1 MAAAVKYFD
10 RDSGDWRFLVNG
22 AVTTAPDKGAANTW
36 SVRAWVDG
44 GAVNPTGGGILAEW
58 SVTYIGGASPAVTVP
73 VGSGAFVSLVE
84 PDPEIDY
91 TVSRYS
97 LVSSGTGVTFDAGS
111 LLLGPGL
118 WSVSFVGEVANMTL
132 FAAEITVDD
141 LGDFGYVFSVLGT
154 TGAGSWTGR
163 VIAEAS
169 LALVAVHGEATDQ
182 EVGQYYLSVVKL
194 AD

>member
-1 MAAAVKYFD
+1 M
-10 RDSGDWRFLVNG
+10 G
-22 AVTTAPDKGAANTW
+22 AGFIPVTTDA
-36 SVRAWVDG
+36 G
-44 GAVNPTGGGILAEW
+44 GVLAEW

-84 PDPEIDY
+84 PDPGVDY
-91 TVSRYS
+91 TTSRYS
-97 LVSSGTGVTFDAGS
+97 LVSSGAGVAFEAGS

-118 WSVSFVGEVANMTL
+118 WSVSFVGELANMTL
-132 FAAEITVDD
+132 FAAEVTVDN
-141 LGDFGYVFSVLGT
+141 LGAFGYVFSVTGT
-154 TGAGSWTGR
+154 AGAGSWIGR

-169 LALVAVHGEATDQ
+169 VSLVGVHGEATDQ